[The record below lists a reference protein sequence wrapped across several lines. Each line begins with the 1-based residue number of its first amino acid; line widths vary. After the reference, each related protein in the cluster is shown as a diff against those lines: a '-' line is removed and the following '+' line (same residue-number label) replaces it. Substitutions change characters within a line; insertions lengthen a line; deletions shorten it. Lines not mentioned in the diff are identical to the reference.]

1 MSNWRGAMR
10 EAGERDEQDH
20 LSADEAQAMRRVVL
34 AAVVDDARERAAAS
48 RWMRRPALVAATI
61 VAIISVGV
69 VMGLRLDL
77 VNRSQQPSTTPLAN
91 QAPPIE
97 ATGAATPPSNR
108 QLQLMTAGGTRI
120 IWVFN
125 SELDLKATLR

>member
-97 ATGAATPPSNR
+97 ATGAATPASNR
-108 QLQLMTAGGTRI
+108 QLQFMTAGGTRI

>member
-91 QAPPIE
+91 
-97 ATGAATPPSNR
+97 R
-108 QLQLMTAGGTRI
+108 LHR
-120 IWVFN
+120 
-125 SELDLKATLR
+125 LRPLVRRL

>member
-20 LSADEAQAMRRVVL
+20 LSADEAQSMRRVVL

-108 QLQLMTAGGTRI
+108 QLQFMTAGGTRI

>member
-1 MSNWRGAMR
+1 MR

-97 ATGAATPPSNR
+97 ATGAATVTPSNR
-108 QLQLMTAGGTRI
+108 QLQFMTAGGTRI